1 MQRTTT
7 YREQSR
13 VLLAQAYEELEEG
26 DLAQA
31 SEKGW
36 GAAAQMLKAIADE
49 RGWTHDDPP
58 ELHSVMDR
66 IYCET
71 EDEELINLFCSAVF
85 LGFGYCEGA
94 FSAEYIKATLRDVEE
109 FAQRSE
115 GLLRRT
121 N

>member
-13 VLLAQAYEELEEG
+13 VLLAQAHEELAKG
-26 DLAQA
+26 DLGQA

-49 RGWTHDDPP
+49 RGWAHDDPP
-58 ELHSVMDR
+58 DLHTVMDR
-66 IYCET
+66 LYLET
-71 EDEELINLFCSAVF
+71 DDSELFDLFCAAVF
-85 LGFGYCEGA
+85 LGFSYCEGA
-94 FSAEYIKATLRDVEE
+94 VSAEYIEHTLRDVEQ
-109 FAQRSE
+109 FVSRAE
-115 GLLRRT
+115 GLLERT